1 MTKIEDFQDLI
12 ETQLKMLEVQKE
24 PQGLYSPVNYVLSPG
39 GKRLR
44 PVLCLASAALYGD
57 FGSSLLPAIGLEVF
71 HNFTL
76 LHDDIMDQ
84 ADVRRNQATVHKKWD
99 NNTAILSGDV
109 MLIKAYDLISKAPVG
124 VLPQVLEVFNRTALE
139 VCEGQQYDME
149 FEQQLDVS
157 EEQYLE
163 MIRLKTAVLIGA
175 SMKIGAIIGGGNLKD
190 RSALYEF
197 GQDIGLAF
205 QLQDDWLDI
214 YGNQKEFGKKIGGD
228 ILANKKTFLL
238 ISAILRLEGEKK
250 TELIGWLHRKEYNDD
265 EKIGAI
271 TALFDEAGVSQLL
284 CEKRDQLF
292 NQAFER
298 LAKTGG
304 NKAVRKQIEEFTRK
318 LMERDR

>member
-1 MTKIEDFQDLI
+1 MTKIEDFYDLI
-12 ETQLKMLEVQKE
+12 ETQLKMLEIQKE

-44 PVLCLASAALYGD
+44 PLLCLASAALFGD
-57 FGSSLLPAIGLEVF
+57 YGSSLMPAIGLEVF

-84 ADVRRNQATVHKKWD
+84 ADMRRNQATVHRKWN

-109 MLIKAYDLISKAPVG
+109 MLIKAYEHVSKAPIG
-124 VLPQVLEVFNRTALE
+124 VLPQVLEVFNQTALE

-149 FEQQLDVS
+149 FEQLLNVS
-157 EEQYLE
+157 EDQYLE

-190 RSALYEF
+190 STALYDF
-197 GQDIGLAF
+197 GQDVGLAF
-205 QLQDDWLDI
+205 QLQDDWLDT

-238 ISAILRLEGEKK
+238 ISALSRLEGENKR
-250 TELIGWLHRKEYNDD
+250 ELIEWLHRKEYDD
-265 EKIGAI
+265 AEKIAAV
-271 TALFDEAGVSQLL
+271 TTLFDEAGVSALL
-284 CEKRDQLF
+284 CEKRDRLCDH
-292 NQAFER
+292 AFER

-304 NKAVRKQIEEFTRK
+304 DKSIKKDIEYLTRK
-318 LMERDR
+318 LMERQR